1 MNSDTKTSIDK
12 TDKKLVPSAKSIVV
26 NPNESD
32 YIDKSMVN
40 RKFYNAFNYSMLPDE
55 YQKIN
60 LTVGVTSPNKGEGKT
75 ITASNLAV
83 SLALAYKKKTVL
95 VDLNVKD
102 PSLHSI
108 FGTNLEP
115 GLVESFN
122 NGSVYL
128 SQTKLDQLYLL
139 PAGRYEDFSLD
150 MDDVVSIRDI
160 IYSLQ
165 QEFEFV
171 VLDMNS
177 IFPIEDFPAIFAKEF
192 DGLLVVIDTDS
203 TKYDDVEK
211 IFRHINKKQ
220 TMGFVFN
227 NVD

>member
-1 MNSDTKTSIDK
+1 MNSDSNKIDK
-12 TDKKLVPSAKSIVV
+12 TENQLVPSAKSIVV
-26 NPNESD
+26 KPAQSN

-40 RKFYNAFNYSMLPDE
+40 RKFYNAFNYSMLPDQ

-95 VDLNVKD
+95 VDLNLQN

-108 FGTNLEP
+108 FGTDLKP

-139 PAGRYEDFSLD
+139 SAGEYENFSLD
-150 MDDVVSIRDI
+150 MNDVVSIRDI

-171 VLDMNS
+171 ILDMNS

-192 DGLLVVIDTDS
+192 DGLLVVIDTES
-203 TKYDDVEK
+203 TKYGDVEK
-211 IFRHINKKQ
+211 IFRHINKNQ

-227 NVD
+227 KVE

>member
-1 MNSDTKTSIDK
+1 MNSDSNGIDK
-12 TDKKLVPSAKSIVV
+12 TEKQLVPSAKSIVV
-26 NPNESD
+26 DPKQSN
-32 YIDKSMVN
+32 YIDDAMVN
-40 RKFYNAFNYSMLPDE
+40 RKFYNSFNYSMLPDQ

-83 SLALAYKKKTVL
+83 SLALAYKKKTAL
-95 VDLNVKD
+95 VDLNLQN

-108 FGTNLEP
+108 FGTNLKP
-115 GLVESFN
+115 GLVESFS

-139 PAGRYEDFSLD
+139 SAGSYENFSLD
-150 MDDVVSIRDI
+150 MNDVVAIRDI

-177 IFPIEDFPAIFAKEF
+177 IFPIEEFPAIFAKEF
-192 DGLLVVIDTDS
+192 DGLLVVIDTES
-203 TKYDDVEK
+203 TKYADVEK
-211 IFRHINKKQ
+211 IFRHINKNQ

-227 NVD
+227 KTD